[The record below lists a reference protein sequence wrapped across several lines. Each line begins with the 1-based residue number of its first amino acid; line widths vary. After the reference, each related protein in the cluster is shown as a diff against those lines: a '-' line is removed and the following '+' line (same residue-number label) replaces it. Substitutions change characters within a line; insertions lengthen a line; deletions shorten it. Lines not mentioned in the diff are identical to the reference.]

1 MIRQRK
7 PDALTGRDAD
17 LYRRWLLWLAL
28 LIVLVIVPF
37 LIWGDELE
45 TMMVLDPETG
55 RFGGIPL
62 HAGLAGAILIVA
74 DIVLPIPKTAIM
86 VGLGIL
92 FGPVVG
98 TLYAL
103 AGSMA
108 ASIIAYGLGRWLG
121 RPVAERWFDNDFD
134 RSERLFERHGALI
147 VVGSRWM
154 PVLVEVVPIVAGVN
168 RMSFSRF
175 TIAAFIGSLPNC
187 AVFCTLGYLGS
198 DMPVLTLVVSAI
210 APLVL
215 WFLAVRLGL
224 MKRFET

>member
-1 MIRQRK
+1 MDK
-7 PDALTGRDAD
+7 
-17 LYRRWLLWLAL
+17 RWLLWLTL
-28 LIVLVIVPF
+28 LFVLVIVPF

-45 TMMVLDPETG
+45 AMMVLDRETG

-62 HAGLAGAILIVA
+62 HAGLAGALLIIA

-121 RPVAERWFDNDFD
+121 RPVVERWFDSDFD
-134 RSERLFERHGALI
+134 RSERLFKRHGALI

-168 RMSFSRF
+168 RMSFARF
-175 TIAAFIGSLPNC
+175 TIAAFIGSVPNC
-187 AVFCTLGYLGS
+187 AVFSTLGYFGS
-198 DMPVLTLVVSAI
+198 EMPVLTLVVSAI